1 MLTAYGAGTELQSS
15 GGQPARYAQKKHVSN
30 YCASRPRAC
39 ASPLQFTC
47 CKHRRAPPLT
57 CLCTRSLQDDQGAV
71 IAQLMITYEWSDWR
85 AKDIW
90 WIQSVYVAP
99 PHRKQGL
106 FRSLYQ
112 HAKAE
117 SARAGACG
125 VRLYADNDNEKA
137 LKVVRRW
144 TPLEDFLAHRPWHHA
159 RTSSHTSVRP
169 PDRRLGPSW
178 RL

>member
-1 MLTAYGAGTELQSS
+1 MLHATDNT
-15 GGQPARYAQKKHVSN
+15 
-30 YCASRPRAC
+30 
-39 ASPLQFTC
+39 
-47 CKHRRAPPLT
+47 LT
-57 CLCTRSLQDDQGAV
+57 CWRLDAVLPQRRLTRSPDLQDSEGAV

-117 SARAGACG
+117 SSKAGACG

-137 LKVVRRW
+137 LKVVRSR
-144 TPLEDFLAHRPWHHA
+144 LASVHA
-159 RTSSHTSVRP
+159 RASESCRLEFLQRKRTRRRSTHVRA
-169 PDRRLGPSW
+169 RIS
-178 RL
+178 